1 MRIKAELFDSL
12 MDLMVLKTGEPK
24 MKIYREHGFSNE
36 IISKG
41 RKGRSLAA
49 KTICR
54 MAGMIGCE
62 PLERVVEEDV
72 PKSVVNKQ
80 GAVGE

>member
-1 MRIKAELFDSL
+1 MRIKAEMFDSL

-41 RKGRSLAA
+41 RKGRSLAP
-49 KTICR
+49 KTIYR
-54 MAGMIGCE
+54 MAAMIGCD
-62 PLERVVEEDV
+62 PLELVVEEDV

>member
-12 MDLMVLKTGEPK
+12 MDLMVLKTGESK

-41 RKGRSLAA
+41 RKGRSLAP
-49 KTICR
+49 KTIYR
-54 MAGMIGCE
+54 MAAMI
-62 PLERVVEEDV
+62 VEEDV